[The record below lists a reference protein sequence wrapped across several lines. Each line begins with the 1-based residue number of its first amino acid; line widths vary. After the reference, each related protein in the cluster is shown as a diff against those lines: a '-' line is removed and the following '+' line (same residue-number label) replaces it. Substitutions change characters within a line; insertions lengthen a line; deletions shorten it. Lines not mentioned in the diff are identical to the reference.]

1 MVHSHQQFI
10 FDHCTSFA
18 PYREEV
24 AESDVWKNLV
34 GSVFP
39 ALALALLP
47 KLLQMVMQTAGGT
60 QVKSILLRDWVIQ
73 RGIVAVGVQPEIKS
87 ISQRVKYVHRLLLF
101 PVVEGIHSRDQK
113 KEIQTCCSLTKEK
126 LN

>member
-1 MVHSHQQFI
+1 MI
-10 FDHCTSFA
+10 FDPCKSFV
-18 PYREEV
+18 PYCEEV

-47 KLLQMVMQTAGGT
+47 KLLQVVMQMAGGT

-73 RGIVAVGVQPEIKS
+73 RRIIAVGVQPEIKS
-87 ISQRVKYVHRLLLF
+87 VSQTKHVHHLFLL
-101 PVVEGIHSRDQK
+101 PVVEGIHSRNQK
-113 KEIQTCCSLTKEK
+113 KETQGCYFLTNEK
-126 LN
+126 LK